1 MPITG
6 RWRVWIDTGGTFTDG
21 LAVAPDGSE
30 RRAKILSSGA
40 LRGRLRQVSEGEV
53 RLEARWSFPAAALVG
68 FRLRAVGGAD
78 TQARILDAKRDSERL
93 FTLRISHRLTLKSG
107 DSIELF
113 TDEDAPLVAARL
125 LLGVGA
131 EEALPDCDLR
141 LATTRGTNA
150 LLQRNGSRTALFVTR
165 GFGDLGQIRDQQ
177 RPELFTLNVQL
188 PRPLYEQAVEVDER
202 LDASGRVLRP
212 LDLGS
217 IRADARRLL
226 ERGVRSAAI
235 CLLHSYRNPEHE
247 ERLADELHRL
257 GFEYVARSAE
267 LTPFIKLLPRLE
279 TAVADAYLGPDIDAY
294 LGRIH
299 GASDSP
305 HTLVMTSAGGL
316 IDPAS
321 YRAKD
326 SLLSGPAAG
335 VVGAVHRAKELGD
348 EQIIGFDMGG
358 TSTDVSRYDR
368 RFEYV
373 YEHQVGE
380 IKLAAPALAI
390 ESVAAGGGS
399 ICWLDDGRLRVGPR
413 SAGADPGPACYGAG
427 GPLTVTD
434 LNLLLGRLEPS
445 QFGIP
450 VDPVAARDKLQLL
463 ADELST
469 STGDP
474 IDPMQMAVG
483 LLTIADETMA
493 DAIRRISV
501 RRGFTTDDDTLVAF
515 GGAGGQHA
523 VGVAE
528 RLGMRRILI
537 PRDAALLSA
546 VGLGRAAIERFAEQ
560 QLIAPLGEVEATLQA
575 RWSELESKAIAAV
588 RVSGAKEVEIRR
600 RILRVRWRGREATL
614 DLEWRPKI
622 DVGSSFRNEYERL
635 YGHSPGA
642 GVIEVESMRVI
653 AGSVEMRADRTDG
666 TTNEVVQVQP
676 QTPRDVWFDGAPV
689 ATSTLQREQL
699 PPGSSLAGP
708 ALIVEAHSATVL
720 PPNWDCEVTHAGLLL
735 TRGRGTTTPSAA
747 GETPD
752 AVQLELFTQRFSA
765 LVGEM
770 GERLE
775 RTSTSTNVKER
786 LDFSCALLDHGGRL
800 VVNAPHIP
808 VHLGALGLCVRRL
821 DKIFK
826 WKPGDVAVTNHPA
839 FGGSHLPDVT
849 VVTPVFMD
857 RQTVPIGFVASRA
870 HHAEIGGV
878 RPGSMPPHATC
889 LEEEGVVIEPTLL
902 YDGGAG
908 RWEAMTD
915 ALQSARYPSRA
926 LDENLSDLRAAVAAN
941 HAGATRLRQL
951 ADDYSSQTIDLY
963 MQRLSTLSS
972 GRLQRALRD
981 YGDGTYSATER
992 LDDGTAIS
1000 ATIEVAQGRATVDFS
1015 GSGAVHS
1022 GNLNAT
1028 PAIVQSALLYVLRLL
1043 IRDPMPLNEG
1053 LLDQVEL
1060 VIPTGLLNPDF
1071 DRDPARCPAV
1081 VGGNVET
1088 SQRIVDTLLRALR
1101 LAACS
1106 QGTMNNVI
1114 FGNAHYGYYETI
1126 GGGVGAH
1133 PTGAGASGVHSH
1145 MTNTRI
1151 TDPEILESRYPVRLE
1166 RFSLRCGSGGAGRHR
1181 GGDGLVREIRF
1192 LEATSLSILSQ
1203 HRITSPYGLEG
1214 GSNGLCGE
1222 QWLLRAD
1229 GSEERLAG
1237 ISEIELQPNDRLRI
1251 MTPGGGG
1258 FGRDN

>member
-21 LAVAPDGSE
+21 LAAAPDGSE
-30 RRAKILSSGA
+30 RRVKILSSGA
-40 LRGRLRQVSEGEV
+40 LRGRLRQATEKTVQ
-53 RLEARWSFPAAALVG
+53 LEARWSFPSAALVG

-78 TQARILDAKRDSERL
+78 AEAGILAAKRDSDQL
-93 FTLRISHRLTLKSG
+93 FTLQVSQPLTLAPG
-107 DSIELF
+107 EPIELF

-125 LLGVGA
+125 LLGVAA
-131 EEALPDCDLR
+131 EATLPDCDLR
-141 LATTRGTNA
+141 VATTRGTNA
-150 LLQRNGSRTALFVTR
+150 LLQRNGSRTALFVTK
-165 GFGDLGQIRDQQ
+165 GFGDLGKIRDQQ
-177 RPELFTLNVQL
+177 RPDLFTLDVQL
-188 PRPLYEQAVEVDER
+188 SKPLYEEAIEVDER
-202 LDASGRVLRP
+202 LSADGRLLRP
-212 LDLGS
+212 LDLAS
-217 IRADARRLL
+217 IRADAQRLL
-226 ERGVRSAAI
+226 GRGIRSAAI
-235 CLLHSYRNPEHE
+235 CLLHSYLNPDHE
-247 ERLADELHRL
+247 EQIANELRQL
-257 GFEYVARSAE
+257 GFEYVAESAK
-267 LTPFIKLLPRLE
+267 LSPFIKLLPRLE
-279 TAVADAYLGPDIDAY
+279 TAVTDAYLGPDIDAY
-294 LGRIH
+294 LGRIQRAS
-299 GASDSP
+299 ASDQ
-305 HTLVMTSAGGL
+305 TLVMTSAGGL
-316 IDPAS
+316 VDPDG

-335 VVGAVHRAKELGD
+335 VVGAVHRAQELGD

-358 TSTDVSRYDR
+358 TSTDVSRYDG

-399 ICWLDDGRLRVGPR
+399 ICWLDEGRLRVGPR
-413 SAGADPGPACYGAG
+413 SAGASPGPACYGAG

-450 VDPVAARDKLQLL
+450 VEPAAARHKLQHL
-463 ADELST
+463 ADELSS
-469 STGDP
+469 STGES

-483 LLTIADETMA
+483 LLSIADETMA

-501 RRGFTTDDDTLVAF
+501 RRGFATDDDTLVAF

-528 RLGMRRILI
+528 RLGMRRVLI

-560 QLIAPLGEVEATLQA
+560 QLLEPLPEVEASLQS
-575 RWSELESKAIAAV
+575 RWCDLESRAIAAV
-588 RVSGAKEVEIRR
+588 RLCGADEIEIRR

-614 DLEWRPKI
+614 DLEWRPDI
-622 DVGSSFRNEYERL
+622 DVGTSFRDEYQRV
-635 YGHSPGA
+635 YGHSPGS

-653 AGSVEMRADRTDG
+653 AGSVETKVERADVSLS
-666 TTNEVVQVQP
+666 ELP
-676 QTPRDVWFDGAPV
+676 QMRSQAARDVWFNGAAVMTP
-689 ATSTLQREQL
+689 TLQREQL
-699 PPGSSLAGP
+699 PLESSLEGP
-708 ALIVEAHSATVL
+708 ALIVESHSATVV
-720 PPNWDCEVTHAGLLL
+720 PPNWSCEMTHAGLLL
-735 TRGRGTTTPSAA
+735 TRRSGAPALSVTSESPG
-747 GETPD
+747 

-786 LDFSCALLDHGGRL
+786 LDFSCALLDHRGRL

-821 DKIFK
+821 NKIFN
-826 WKPGDVAVTNHPA
+826 WKAGDIAVTNHPA

-849 VVTPVFMD
+849 VVTPVFTD
-857 RQTVPIGFVASRA
+857 HQPAPIGFVASRA

-902 YDGGAG
+902 YDGGDG
-908 RWEAMTD
+908 RWEAITET
-915 ALQSARYPSRA
+915 LQAARHPTRS
-926 LDENLSDLRAAVAAN
+926 LEENLSDLRAAVAAN
-941 HAGATRLRQL
+941 HAGLTRLRQL
-951 ADDYSSQTIDLY
+951 AGDHGSATIHSY
-963 MQRLSTLSS
+963 MRRLSTLSS
-972 GRLQRALRD
+972 GRLQRALRE
-981 YGDGTYSATER
+981 YGDGTYGATER
-992 LDDGTAIS
+992 LDDGSAIS
-1000 ATIEVAQGRATVDFS
+1000 VTIEIARGRATFDFN
-1015 GSGAVHS
+1015 GSSAVHP

-1060 VIPTGLLNPDF
+1060 VIPSGLLNPDF
-1071 DRDPARCPAV
+1071 DREPANCPAV

-1114 FGNAHYGYYETI
+1114 FGNARYGYYETI

-1166 RFSLRCGSGGAGRHR
+1166 RFSLRRGSGGAGRHR

-1203 HRITSPYGLEG
+1203 HRVVSPYGLEG

-1237 ISEIELQPNDRLRI
+1237 ISEIELQPDDRLRI